1 METRKETYILYLIL
15 FTILATIAIQVY
27 WNIGNYKTNKK
38 ALINEVQHSF
48 DTSVETYYAD
58 LVKSDFF
65 SFLDTDSSNVRQG
78 DDIVRIIENDS
89 IINIDIQPED
99 GKVIIEKMLEGVDS
113 AKIRIQPRRP
123 PRRFAKMH
131 FFRKKMRD
139 SAGPFRRLFNRLV
152 TSATSRDLNF
162 GKLDSLLNENL
173 NQKQIDLTY
182 QLNYFED
189 DSLLQTISRGQIKE
203 YPLTAI
209 SKSNYLIEYQKLEL
223 NYSNPVLS
231 ILKKSLT
238 GIILS
243 LLLSACIIFSL
254 FYLLRI
260 IKKQKQL
267 SEIKNDLIS
276 NITHEFKTPIATA
289 STAIEGIRNFNAIKD
304 IQKTEKYLD
313 ISGQQLKKLNSMVE
327 KLLQT
332 ATLASESLELE
343 KEPSDLVTI
352 IDSVIERFRLITD
365 KQLIYKHNSPNVI
378 KQIDTFHFENVISNL
393 LDNAIKYG
401 GDQVE
406 VGICTVLDQVEIT
419 ISDNG
424 PGIAKEQQDKIFDKF
439 HRIPTGN
446 RHDIKGFG
454 IGLFYSKKIIEKHGG
469 SLTLV
474 PDNSFTKF
482 KIIL

>member
-27 WNIGNYKTNKK
+27 WNIGNYQTNKQ
-38 ALINEVQHSF
+38 ALINEVQRSF

-65 SFLDTDSSNVRQG
+65 AFLDADSSNVKQEDG
-78 DDIVRIIENDS
+78 FVSIIESDS
-89 IINIDIQPED
+89 TINIDIQPED
-99 GKVIIEKMLEGVDS
+99 GRVIIGKMLEGGDS
-113 AKIRIQPRRP
+113 AKIRIKPRRP
-123 PRRFAKMH
+123 PPRFAKMH

-139 SAGPFRRLFNRLV
+139 SSGPFRRLFNRLV
-152 TSATSRDLNF
+152 TSATSNDLDF

-173 NQKQIDLTY
+173 NQKEINLTY

-203 YPLTAI
+203 YPLSAI
-209 SKSNYLIEYQKLEL
+209 SKSNYLIHYQKLEL
-223 NYSNPVLS
+223 NYSNPILSVL
-231 ILKKSLT
+231 KRSLT

-254 FYLLRI
+254 LHLLRI

-289 STAIEGIRNFNAIKD
+289 STAIEGIRNFNVLKD
-304 IQKTEKYLD
+304 TQKTEKYLD

-332 ATLASESLELE
+332 ATLDSERLELE
-343 KEPSDLVTI
+343 KEPSDLVAMI
-352 IDSVIERFRLITD
+352 GSVIDRFKLITE
-365 KQLIYKHNSPNVI
+365 KKLIFKHDWPNVI
-378 KQIDTFHFENVISNL
+378 KEIDSFHFENVISNL

-401 GDQVE
+401 GNQIEIRINTIQD
-406 VGICTVLDQVEIT
+406 LVEIT

-424 PGIAKEQQDKIFDKF
+424 PGIAKEQRDKIFDKF

-446 RHDIKGFG
+446 RHDVKGFG
-454 IGLFYSKKIIEKHGG
+454 IGLFYSKKIIEKHNG

-482 KIIL
+482 KIVL